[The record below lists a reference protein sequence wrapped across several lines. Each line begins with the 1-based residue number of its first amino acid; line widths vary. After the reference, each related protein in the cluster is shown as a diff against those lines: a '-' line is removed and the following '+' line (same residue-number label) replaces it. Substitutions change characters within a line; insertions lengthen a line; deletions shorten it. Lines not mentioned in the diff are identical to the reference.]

1 LVSADLFFPD
11 TFLEWAPP
19 NKGWRRGSLYRGDG
33 EGFLVHGEK
42 KGEDREVAGDGF
54 ILYLT
59 TFLGLGRGSGSC

>member
-33 EGFLVHGEK
+33 EGVLVHGEK
-42 KGEDREVAGDGF
+42 RERIGKLLEMVSSS
-54 ILYLT
+54 I
-59 TFLGLGRGSGSC
+59 